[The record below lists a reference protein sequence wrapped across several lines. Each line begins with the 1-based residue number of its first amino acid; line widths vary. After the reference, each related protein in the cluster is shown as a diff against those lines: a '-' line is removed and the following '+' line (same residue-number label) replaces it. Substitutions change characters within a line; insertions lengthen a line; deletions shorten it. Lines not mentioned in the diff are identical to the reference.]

1 MNKNRIVFKVA
12 WVHNSILVV
21 NYITGCVDVQM
32 YWTIETGWGWH
43 QNTILIE
50 GFKKSLGPTVVTC
63 EEVQMQSSQAVVQG
77 IPHFPHHS
85 DTKLQ
90 STPMQHLAE
99 AGGRVIVSV
108 TVQA

>member
-1 MNKNRIVFKVA
+1 
-12 WVHNSILVV
+12 
-21 NYITGCVDVQM
+21 
-32 YWTIETGWGWH
+32 
-43 QNTILIE
+43 
-50 GFKKSLGPTVVTC
+50 
-63 EEVQMQSSQAVVQG
+63 MQSSQAVMQG